1 MPLVALLRHAEESG
15 AGARGA
21 PVFTRGRRGISS
33 RGRAQAE
40 AAARFLEPLDVG
52 LVLAS
57 DARRAV
63 DTAKIVGRGRPVEQ
77 VPALGGLELGEWE
90 GRSVEEMPELPAVLA
105 DPARRPPGGES
116 LEDVLARA
124 RPVLERALDGD
135 GDAIVVS
142 HRVPCAVLMADAL
155 GLPLR
160 DCTLL
165 QQDNAGINLIE
176 RSGAGSTVAML
187 NVVPL
192 DPLHLGA
199 SVASVA

>member
-21 PVFTRGRRGISS
+21 PVFTRGRRGISR

-40 AAARFLEPLDVG
+40 AAARFLEPLEVD

-63 DTAKIVGRGRPVEQ
+63 ETAEIAGGGLPVEQ
-77 VPALGGLELGEWE
+77 LPALGGLELGEWE
-90 GRSVEEMPELPAVLA
+90 GRSVEEMPELPALLA
-105 DPARRPPGGES
+105 DPAGRPPGGES

-124 RPVLERALDGD
+124 RPVLERALDRE

-155 GLPLR
+155 GLPLGA
-160 DCTLL
+160 CTLL
-165 QQDNAGINLIE
+165 QQDSAGINVLE
-176 RSGAGSTVAML
+176 RRGAGPTVAML
-187 NVVPL
+187 NVVPQ
-192 DPLHLGA
+192 DPLHLDA
-199 SVASVA
+199 TVASVA